1 MLGMLALQFLT
12 GRRRHMA
19 TTQSQQGLQHRLGQ
33 QLLRPL
39 DEAVGLARRYRDL
52 DAFHDYVA
60 ARWKWVGPLCLL
72 LAVTALACGAA
83 PLALLVGTQP
93 AAALA
98 GLLLAPVVL
107 AGSLFVLL
115 LVLFTWLEE
124 RSLARS
130 LGRRA
135 RAAPRGLRH
144 WLERHTGADL
154 GRAPRVPWLL
164 AALFVF
170 LPLALLAT
178 IAPLTVAVLA
188 VLLAAAPF
196 AYARLD
202 R

>member
-1 MLGMLALQFLT
+1 MLALQFLT
-12 GRRRHMA
+12 GRRRDMA
-19 TTQSQQGLQHRLGQ
+19 TTQSRRSPQHPLGQ
-33 QLLRPL
+33 QLLQPL
-39 DEAVGLARRYRDL
+39 EDAMGLARRYRDL
-52 DAFHDYVA
+52 EAFRDYIA
-60 ARWKWVGPLCLL
+60 ARWKWVGPACLL
-72 LAVTALACGAA
+72 LAATALACGAA
-83 PLALLVGTQP
+83 PIALLVGTQP

-107 AGSLFVLL
+107 AGSSLVLL
-115 LVLFTWLEE
+115 TVFFAWLEE

-135 RAAPRGLRH
+135 RAAPRGLRG
-144 WLERHTGADL
+144 WLERRLALEL

-170 LPLALLAT
+170 LPLALLAA
-178 IAPLTVAVLA
+178 IAPVAVAVLA

>member
-1 MLGMLALQFLT
+1 
-12 GRRRHMA
+12 MA
-19 TTQSQQGLQHRLGQ
+19 TTQSRQGLQHLLGQ
-33 QLLRPL
+33 QLLQPL
-39 DEAVGLARRYRDL
+39 EDAMGLARRYRDL
-52 DAFHDYVA
+52 DAFRDYVA
-60 ARWKWVGPLCLL
+60 ARWKWVGPVCLL
-72 LAVTALACGAA
+72 LAVAALACGAA
-83 PLALLVGTQP
+83 PIALLVGTQP

-107 AGSLFVLL
+107 AGSALVLL
-115 LVLFTWLEE
+115 VVFFAWLEE

-135 RAAPRGLRH
+135 RHAPGGLRH
-144 WLERHTGADL
+144 WIERRIGAEL

-164 AALFVF
+164 AALFVL

-178 IAPLTVAVLA
+178 VAPVSVAVLA

-196 AYARLD
+196 AFARLD

>member
-1 MLGMLALQFLT
+1 MPTTHSQPNLQ
-12 GRRRHMA
+12 
-19 TTQSQQGLQHRLGQ
+19 QWLGQ

-39 DEAVGLARRYRDL
+39 DDALGLARRYRDL
-52 DAFHDYVA
+52 DAFRNYVA
-60 ARWKWVGPLCLL
+60 ARWKLVAPICLL
-72 LAVTALACGAA
+72 LVVTALACGTA
-83 PLALLVGTQP
+83 PIALLVGTQP

-115 LVLFTWLEE
+115 FVFFAWLEE

-135 RAAPRGLRH
+135 RRVPGKLRGG
-144 WLERHTGADL
+144 LERLLGADL

-164 AALFVF
+164 CAAFVI
-170 LPLALLAT
+170 LPLVLLAAR
-178 IAPLTVAVLA
+178 APVTVAVLI
-188 VLLAAAPF
+188 VLLATAPL